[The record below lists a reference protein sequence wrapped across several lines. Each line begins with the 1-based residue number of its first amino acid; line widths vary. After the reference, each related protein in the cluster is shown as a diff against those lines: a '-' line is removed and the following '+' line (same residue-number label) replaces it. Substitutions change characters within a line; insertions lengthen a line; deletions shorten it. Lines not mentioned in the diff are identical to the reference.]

1 MAEIPALAK
10 EAAKAAKE
18 LKDTYQDLTGK
29 FSSHLVGQADKLQP
43 PSVLP
48 DVRNDL
54 TPVTVDLLQVNRS
67 LVERN
72 EQLVH
77 QTTAAQLSLKDEQ
90 LAHERTKYEFPLDFM
105 RFVVNTYTSLSEG
118 MALKSREQEH
128 ALALKRTQDII
139 GEAAGAWERL
149 VGRDG
154 EAQTT

>member
-1 MAEIPALAK
+1 MEELSAQAK
-10 EAAKAAKE
+10 EAAQGI
-18 LKDTYQDLTGK
+18 KDTYRDLTSK

-54 TPVTVDLLQVNRS
+54 TPVTEGLLQANRS

-72 EQLVH
+72 EQLVL
-77 QTTAAQLSLKDEQ
+77 QVTTAQLLLKDEE
-90 LAHERTKYEFPLDFM
+90 LAHARTKYEFPLEFM
-105 RFVVNTYTSLSEG
+105 RFVVSTYSSLSEG

-139 GEAAGAWERL
+139 AEAAGAWERMI
-149 VGRDG
+149 GT
-154 EAQTT
+154 EN